1 MESQNNDFYRLEQ
14 IFNRSL
20 LAIPNIQLWSL
31 YLDYIRRRNNLTTD
45 TSGNARQIISQA
57 YDFAL
62 QNIGID
68 KDSGR
73 IWQDYVQFI
82 RSGPGVVGG
91 SGWQDQQ
98 KMDLLRKTYQRAIC
112 VPTQAVN
119 VLWKEYD
126 AFEMGLNKITV
137 GHPRI
142 APALQ
147 LTHRLTPSV
156 RAASSCRKSPRPI

>member
-1 MESQNNDFYRLEQ
+1 MESQNNDFFRLEQ
-14 IFNRSL
+14 LFNRSL
-20 LAIPNIQLWSL
+20 LTIPNTQLWSL
-31 YLDYIRRRNNLTTD
+31 YLDDIRRRNNLTTD

-82 RSGPGVVGG
+82 RSGPGIIGG
-91 SGWQDQQ
+91 SSWQDQQ

-112 VPTQAVN
+112 IPTQSVN
-119 VLWKEYD
+119 ALWKEYD
-126 AFEMGLNKITV
+126 AFEMGLNKMTV
-137 GHPRI
+137 SG
-142 APALQ
+142 LYQ
-147 LTHRLTPSV
+147 KKLTTDRLD
-156 RAASSCRKSPRPI
+156 

>member
-1 MESQNNDFYRLEQ
+1 MESQNNDFFRLEQ

-20 LAIPNIQLWSL
+20 LTIPNIQLWSL

-68 KDSGR
+68 KDSAR

-82 RSGPGVVGG
+82 RSGPGSIGG
-91 SGWQDQQ
+91 SSWQDQQ

-112 VPTQAVN
+112 APTQAVN
-119 VLWKEYD
+119 ALWKEYD
-126 AFEMGLNKITV
+126 AFEMGLNKMTV
-137 GHPRI
+137 
-142 APALQ
+142 
-147 LTHRLTPSV
+147 S
-156 RAASSCRKSPRPI
+156 AAHQTVLMIS